1 MKQTRFIPTNDCGLQ
16 LREPQEGQ
24 QESREIEGRPIV
36 FGVRSVNLT
45 PWSSTRKVYEI
56 LEPGCISRELLA
68 KSDVILNLNHSN
80 MVPDVLGRFRNS
92 DKDTLSLELRGDGI
106 DCRCD
111 LPKTN
116 NANDALELMKRGDI
130 TGMSFAFEDDWEDSE
145 NGVSYEKT
153 NDIEDGKEVWLRH
166 VKKITG
172 LYDVSIVTHPAYEQT
187 NVGLREA
194 SEAIDKAIEAQV
206 KRECG
211 DKNDKRDDD
220 PDDHNDPDDK
230 GETDEEREA
239 REKAERE
246 ANGGETNAEKEA
258 REQQEREANGG
269 ETNAEKEAR
278 EAQEREANGG
288 ETNAEK
294 EAREQRE
301 LEEQEQRFREQQAMR
316 LRYQARR
323 INDEILTSLEY

>member
-1 MKQTRFIPTNDCGLQ
+1 MTKQVRFIGSDTCGLQ
-16 LREPQEGQ
+16 VRETEGQEG
-24 QESREIEGRPIV
+24 SRLIAGRPIV
-36 FGVRSVNLT
+36 FGVRSHNLT
-45 PWSSTRKVYEI
+45 PWSSTRVVYEI
-56 LEPGCISRELLA
+56 LEPGCISREVLQ
-68 KSDVILNLNHSN
+68 KSDIILNLNHNSN
-80 MVPDVLGRFRNS
+80 VVNVLGRYRNNP
-92 DKDTLSLELRGDGI
+92 DKDTLKLEMRGDGI
-106 DCRCD
+106 DCECD
-111 LPKTN
+111 LPETTA
-116 NANDALELMKRGDI
+116 ANDTLTLIKRGDI

-172 LYDVSIVTHPAYEQT
+172 LYDVAIVTHPAYEQT

-194 SEAIDKAIEAQV
+194 SEAIDKAIEEQLN
-206 KRECG
+206 RECG

-220 PDDHNDPDDK
+220 TDDK

-258 REQQEREANGG
+258 REAKEREANGG

-278 EAQEREANGG
+278 EA
-288 ETNAEK
+288 
-294 EAREQRE
+294 RE

-316 LRYQARR
+316 LRHRAMRLRTEQ
-323 INDEILTSLEY
+323 ELESLSY

>member
-172 LYDVSIVTHPAYEQT
+172 LYDVAIVTHPAYEQT
-187 NVGLREA
+187 TVGLREA
-194 SEAIDKAIEAQV
+194 SEAIDKAIEEQL

-211 DKNDKRDDD
+211 DKNDKRDDDPDDD

-230 GETDEEREA
+230 GETDEEREV

-258 REQQEREANGG
+258 REAKEREANGG
-269 ETNAEKEAR
+269 ETNAEKES
-278 EAQEREANGG
+278 
-288 ETNAEK
+288 
-294 EAREQRE
+294 REQRE

-323 INDEILTSLEY
+323 INDDILESLSY

>member
-1 MKQTRFIPTNDCGLQ
+1 MKQTRFIPIETCGLQ
-16 LREPQEGQ
+16 VREPQEGQ
-24 QESREIEGRPIV
+24 EMSREIEGRPIV

-56 LEPGCISRELLA
+56 LEPGCISRELLQ

-80 MVPDVLGRFRNS
+80 MVPDVLGRYRNT
-92 DKDTLSLELRGDGI
+92 DKDTLTLELRGDGI

-116 NANDALELMKRGDI
+116 NANDALELIRRGDI
-130 TGMSFAFEDDWEDSE
+130 NGMSFAFEDDYEDTE
-145 NGVSYEKT
+145 NGVSYERT
-153 NDIEDGKEVWLRH
+153 NDTEDGKEVWLRH

-172 LYDVSIVTHPAYEQT
+172 LYDVAIVTHPAYEQT
-187 NVGLREA
+187 SVGMREA
-194 SEAIDKAIEAQV
+194 SDRIDAAIEAQI

-211 DKNDKRDDD
+211 GGSDDD
-220 PDDHNDPDDK
+220 EAK
-230 GETDEEREA
+230 RKAEEEAKAEEERKA
-239 REKAERE
+239 REEAERD
-246 ANGGETNAEKEA
+246 
-258 REQQEREANGG
+258 ANGG

-294 EAREQRE
+294 EARE
-301 LEEQEQRFREQQAMR
+301 LEEAAEQHEREMAAMR
-316 LRYQARR
+316 LHHRAQRLR
-323 INDEILTSLEY
+323 TEQELESLIF

>member
-1 MKQTRFIPTNDCGLQ
+1 MTKQIRFIPAETCGLQ

-24 QESREIEGRPIV
+24 QENRTIEGRPIV

-45 PWSSTRKVYEI
+45 PWSSTRKVYEV
-56 LEPGCISRELLA
+56 LEPGCISRELLQ
-68 KSDVILNLNHSN
+68 KSDVVLNLNHSN

-106 DCRCD
+106 DCRCE
-111 LPKTN
+111 LPNTS
-116 NANDALELMKRGDI
+116 NANDTLELIKRGDI
-130 TGMSFAFEDDWEDSE
+130 NGMSFAFEDDYEDTE
-145 NGVSYEKT
+145 NGVSYERT
-153 NDIEDGKEVWLRH
+153 NDVEDGKEVWLRH

-187 NVGLREA
+187 TVGMREA
-194 SEAIDKAIEAQV
+194 SDAIDKAIEAQL

-211 DKNDKRDDD
+211 NDDEAKKKAEEEEAAKR
-220 PDDHNDPDDK
+220 
-230 GETDEEREA
+230 EQ
-239 REKAERE
+239 AERE

-258 REQQEREANGG
+258 REA
-269 ETNAEKEAR
+269 K
-278 EAQEREANGG
+278 EREANGG

-316 LRYQARR
+316 LRHRAQRMR
-323 INDEILTSLEY
+323 TEQELESLIF

>member
-172 LYDVSIVTHPAYEQT
+172 LYDVAIVTHPAYEQT

-194 SEAIDKAIEAQV
+194 SEAIDKAIEEQL

-211 DKNDKRDDD
+211 GGSDDD
-220 PDDHNDPDDK
+220 EAK
-230 GETDEEREA
+230 KKAEEEAKAEEERKA
-239 REKAERE
+239 REEAEAKAKAE
-246 ANGGETNAEKEA
+246 
-258 REQQEREANGG
+258 QEE
-269 ETNAEKEAR
+269 
-278 EAQEREANGG
+278 
-288 ETNAEK
+288 
-294 EAREQRE
+294 RE
-301 LEEQEQRFREQQAMR
+301 LEEQAQRARESMI
-316 LRYQARR
+316 LRQKAERR
-323 INDEILTSLEY
+323 RREIDIESLIY

>member
-45 PWSSTRKVYEI
+45 PRNPTRKVYEI

-111 LPKTN
+111 LPRTN

-130 TGMSFAFEDDWEDSE
+130 TGMSFAFEDDYEDTE
-145 NGVSYEKT
+145 NGVSYERT
-153 NDIEDGKEVWLRH
+153 NDVEDGKEVWLRH

-172 LYDVSIVTHPAYEQT
+172 LYDVAIVTHPAYEQT
-187 NVGLREA
+187 TVGLREA
-194 SEAIDKAIEAQV
+194 SEAIDKAIEAQL

-239 REKAERE
+239 REQAERE
-246 ANGGETNAEKEA
+246 AE
-258 REQQEREANGG
+258 
-269 ETNAEKEAR
+269 
-278 EAQEREANGG
+278 
-288 ETNAEK
+288 
-294 EAREQRE
+294 
-301 LEEQEQRFREQQAMR
+301 EEQKDRERMAAQHR
-316 LRYQARR
+316 LRQRAHMMR
-323 INDEILTSLEY
+323 EIEIENYIV

>member
-80 MVPDVLGRFRNS
+80 KVPDVLGRYRNS
-92 DKDTLSLELRGDGI
+92 DKDTLSLVLRGDGI

-116 NANDALELMKRGDI
+116 NANDTLELMKRGDI

-166 VKKITG
+166 VKKITA
-172 LYDVSIVTHPAYEQT
+172 LYDVSIVTNPAYEQT
-187 NVGLREA
+187 TVGLREA
-194 SEAIDKAIEAQV
+194 SEAIDKAIEAQLE
-206 KRECG
+206 RECG
-211 DKNDKRDDD
+211 GKDEDKKKAEEEEAAKRDCGGKDDKRDCGGKEDKRDCGGKDD
-220 PDDHNDPDDK
+220 KCGDDDHNDPDDK
-230 GETDEEREA
+230 CKTDD
-239 REKAERE
+239 
-246 ANGGETNAEKEA
+246 
-258 REQQEREANGG
+258 EQEV
-269 ETNAEKEAR
+269 
-278 EAQEREANGG
+278 
-288 ETNAEK
+288 
-294 EAREQRE
+294 RE
-301 LEEQEQRFREQQAMR
+301 LEEQAQRFREQRAMR
-316 LRYQARR
+316 LRCKARR
-323 INDEILTSLEY
+323 INEEILESLNY